1 MNQRRPL
8 SASYLLALATVA
20 LAPNQYLGTITKMG
34 LRLTPADIMLG
45 LTLIAFVIESWRR
58 RSRIVWPPAV
68 LWALVGIAALSPLA
82 SPAATLLRADWA
94 RAAVR
99 ESAQMVEWFLVGYL
113 IFRNIF
119 DSPSRARTA
128 AWVLAGATAAVVVFA
143 LAQGLVYDDPQRVSA
158 TFGTLEDEF
167 HPSRHAYGA
176 YLALALPVM
185 LGLLGSIG
193 RPGPG
198 AKGRAL
204 ALSLALVLL
213 TVVGI
218 ATIISGGALIA
229 VIVGLIAVIA
239 VSGRRSP
246 AVTAAAV
253 AVVIGVLPW
262 RLIQSGDL
270 GLRELGNFS
279 EGDSV
284 NTLYTEWQAGLNM
297 LERHFPTGV
306 GLGNYDSNI
315 RVYYLGPQL
324 EWDSHNGYVV
334 LGSTG
339 GWLSLVMLMAALAYF
354 GVLAVRTARSAA
366 AAERFALAAGLA
378 GALAGLF
385 AAQIYSSLLVRG
397 TGLVIGLIF
406 ALIAVLGAQEEVHR
420 ETQLPSSNS

>member
-1 MNQRRPL
+1 MNERRPL

-20 LAPNQYLGTITKMG
+20 LAPNQYLGTITKIG

-45 LTLIAFVIESWRR
+45 LTLIAFAIESWRG
-58 RSRIVWPPAV
+58 RSRIIWPPAV
-68 LWALVGIAALSPLA
+68 LWALVGVAAVSPLA
-82 SPAATLLRADWA
+82 SPGATLLRAEWV
-94 RAAVR
+94 RTAVR
-99 ESAQMVEWFLVGYL
+99 ESAQMVEWFLIAYIV
-113 IFRNIF
+113 FRNVF

-128 AWVLAGATAAVVVFA
+128 AWVLAGVTAAVVVLA
-143 LAQGLVYDDPQRVSA
+143 LAQGLAYNDPQRVSA

-176 YLALALPVM
+176 YLALALPLM
-185 LGLLGSIG
+185 MGLLGSIG

-198 AKGRAL
+198 VRGRAL
-204 ALSLALVLL
+204 AVSLALVLL
-213 TVVGI
+213 TVLGI
-218 ATIISGGALIA
+218 ATITSGGALVA
-229 VIVGLIAVIA
+229 VIVGLVAVAAI
-239 VSGRRSP
+239 SGRRSP
-246 AVTAAAV
+246 AIAAAVV

-270 GLRELGNFS
+270 GVRELGNFS
-279 EGDSV
+279 NGGSV

-306 GLGNYDSNI
+306 GLGNYQSNI

-339 GWLSLVMLMAALAYF
+339 GWLALAMLMAALAYF
-354 GVLAVRTARSAA
+354 GALAVRTARSAPT
-366 AAERFALAAGLA
+366 AERFGLAAGLA
-378 GALAGLF
+378 GALAGLL
-385 AAQIYSSLLVRG
+385 AAQVYSSLLVRG

-406 ALIAVLGAQEEVHR
+406 ALIAVLGSQGELDR
-420 ETQLPSSNS
+420 ETQPAAPDS